1 MYRTLYFHHSNS
13 RCLAFYKFVK
23 GMTKLLL
30 ELINKYRQEFL
41 LEKLFD
47 YSMNFKMKAMSNAS
61 AHFHGDVD
69 QTSLVLTEGKLRLD
83 TFDMEGILECEGT
96 NHSLHGLC

>member
-1 MYRTLYFHHSNS
+1 
-13 RCLAFYKFVK
+13 
-23 GMTKLLL
+23 
-30 ELINKYRQEFL
+30 
-41 LEKLFD
+41 
-47 YSMNFKMKAMSNAS
+47 MNFKMKAMSNAS

-83 TFDMEGILECEGT
+83 TFDMEGILECEGK